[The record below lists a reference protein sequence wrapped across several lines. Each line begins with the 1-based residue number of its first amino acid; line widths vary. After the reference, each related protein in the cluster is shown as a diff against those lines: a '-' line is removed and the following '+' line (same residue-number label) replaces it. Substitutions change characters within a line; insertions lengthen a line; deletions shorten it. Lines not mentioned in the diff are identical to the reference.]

1 MRRRRRES
9 RSGLRWIVAV
19 LLLIAAAWVVWR
31 PSIDPAAAGRG
42 VPYEVERVQRGSQLA
57 AIGNCNVCHTRD
69 AGAPYA
75 GGRPIVTP
83 FGTVFSSNITPDPET
98 GIGGWT
104 PAAFTR
110 AMREGVSRDG
120 THLYPA
126 FPYDHMTRMRQA
138 DIDAVYAFIMTRQP
152 AVAQRP
158 DNELSF
164 PFNLR
169 ALVAFWKLLFLDRD
183 AAPAS
188 AQQSPEWNAGA
199 YLVEGLG
206 HCGACHTPRN
216 ALGAEKRE
224 RAYAGGE
231 TEGWIAPALNAE
243 SPSVVPWDA
252 ERLYRYLRF
261 GFSERHGLAAG
272 PMAPVVRNLSLV
284 PDSDVRAISTY
295 VAAMA
300 GQPNAARS
308 QAASRALAR
317 ASGTGAVPA
326 GANNTVAA
334 SLYAGACAPC
344 HGEAGRLPP
353 DPALH
358 LALSSS
364 LRLAQPDNLVRIIRD
379 GVQRPDLG
387 GEPLMP
393 GFASALSDP
402 QVTALVA
409 YLRTAFTEQPAVG
422 DIGQSLRRARESEA
436 EKLRAQ
442 QKASLP

>member
-1 MRRRRRES
+1 V
-9 RSGLRWIVAV
+9 RWVVAA
-19 LLLIAAAWVVWR
+19 LLVVAAGWVVWR
-31 PSIDPAAAGRG
+31 PAIAPEAATRG
-42 VPYEVERVQRGSQLA
+42 VPYEAERIQRGAQLA

-75 GGRPIVTP
+75 GGRAIATP
-83 FGTVFSSNITPDPET
+83 FGTVFSSNITPDPDT

-120 THLYPA
+120 RHLYPA

-152 AVAQRP
+152 VAAVEP
-158 DNELSF
+158 GNDLSF

-169 ALVAFWKLLFLDRD
+169 PLVAFWKLLFLDRD
-183 AAPAS
+183 VAPTS
-188 AQQSPEWNAGA
+188 AQQSGEWNTGA

-243 SPSVVPWDA
+243 SPSAVPWDA

-272 PMAPVVRNLSLV
+272 PMGPVVRNLAAV
-284 PDSDVRAISTY
+284 PDSEVRAISVY

-308 QAASRALAR
+308 QAASQALAR

-326 GANNTVAA
+326 GPNNTVAA
-334 SLYAGACAPC
+334 SLYAGACAQC
-344 HGEAGRLPP
+344 HGEAGRAPST
-353 DPALH
+353 PALH
-358 LALSSS
+358 LSLSSS

-379 GVQRPDLG
+379 GVQQPNLG

-393 GFASALSDP
+393 GFANALSDI
-402 QVTALVA
+402 QIVALVA
-409 YLRTAFTEQPAVG
+409 YLRTAFTEQPAWS
-422 DIGQSLRRARESEA
+422 DIGKSVQ
-436 EKLRAQ
+436 RAQ